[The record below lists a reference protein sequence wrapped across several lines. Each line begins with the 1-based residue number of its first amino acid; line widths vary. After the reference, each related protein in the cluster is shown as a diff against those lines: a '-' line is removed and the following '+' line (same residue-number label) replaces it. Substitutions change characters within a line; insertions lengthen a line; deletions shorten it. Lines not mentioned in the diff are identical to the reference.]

1 LQARTNLS
9 QDFRGAALG
18 LNAAQLSLW
27 NNHSGQDGVTAPA
40 SARPPSARQNPNA
53 GASSAARAV
62 PVPIAGLFWQQISA
76 ASLRYVIAQRRRAGH
91 AE

>member
-1 LQARTNLS
+1 LQARTNVS

-18 LNAAQLSLW
+18 LNAAQLALR

-40 SARPPSARQNPNA
+40 SACPPSACQNPNA

-62 PVPIAGLFWQQISA
+62 PVPAGHFWQQISA
-76 ASLRYVIAQRRRAGH
+76 ASRRYVIAQRRRAGH